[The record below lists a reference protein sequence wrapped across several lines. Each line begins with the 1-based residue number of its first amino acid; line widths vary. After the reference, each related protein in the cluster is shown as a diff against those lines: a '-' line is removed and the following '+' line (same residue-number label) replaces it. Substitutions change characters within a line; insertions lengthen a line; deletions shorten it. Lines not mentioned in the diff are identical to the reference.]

1 MINTNKKVNKIFT
14 SLSKRD
20 GSRVFLAAID
30 EVINQLEKLNQF
42 NESYQELYRDTADT
56 GETVSAQF
64 NELRSNVS
72 RFVELYEA
80 FVAQKSEINSLLN
93 ESRTVID
100 NFYDLSSQLGLDPM
114 DNDNYSQL
122 YALAADVE
130 YELEDPLEDDLYF
143 VYESAQKL
151 DN

>member
-64 NELRSNVS
+64 DELRGNVS

-114 DNDNYSQL
+114 DNENYSQL

-143 VYESAQKL
+143 AYESAQKL

>member
-30 EVINQLEKLNQF
+30 QVIEQLDKLNQF

-56 GETVSAQF
+56 GEAVSAQF
-64 NELRSNVS
+64 DELRSNVN

-80 FVAQKSEINSLLN
+80 FVAQKSEINSLVN

-100 NFYDLSSQLGLDPM
+100 NFFDLSNQLGLDPM
-114 DNDNYSQL
+114 DNTNYSEL

-143 VYESAQKL
+143 AYEQAQKL